1 MAFQQR
7 GCCEPVSTTEEDDEE
22 RGLPLPGLE
31 SLTRSNSQK
40 QLDEL
45 VESGLGSINSFA
57 ALKLDDAGE
66 NIFKS
71 PALKVWM
78 KYVKRVEDNPT
89 AVVLAK
95 LKSHFGR
102 SDDLAI
108 ALQKARLVK
117 STEKT
122 ASKLQTAQF
131 EQWHAKGWATTAD
144 VVDNVFKFDAAAWR
158 ALDVRSA
165 PRQVRKSYSEFLK
178 ANHPD
183 FV

>member
-1 MAFQQR
+1 M
-7 GCCEPVSTTEEDDEE
+7 
-22 RGLPLPGLE
+22 
-31 SLTRSNSQK
+31 
-40 QLDEL
+40 
-45 VESGLGSINSFA
+45 
-57 ALKLDDAGE
+57 
-66 NIFKS
+66 
-71 PALKVWM
+71 
-78 KYVKRVEDNPT
+78 
-89 AVVLAK
+89 K

-108 ALQKARLVK
+108 ALQKATLVK

-131 EQWHAKGWATTAD
+131 EQWYAKGWATTAD